1 MDGAV
6 DRCQQVGAVATISK
20 MEQVEPVGNSE
31 QLKGESMEN
40 TTIKDVILDKKM
52 DRYGFKDENF
62 LASGEL
68 TVTITL
74 GEYRHLVEDVAT
86 AKNRIDKA
94 ESDRYERNKEN
105 EALKEENNRLK
116 AELYELKK
124 AMDTSEENEETEW
137 KSE

>member
-1 MDGAV
+1 
-6 DRCQQVGAVATISK
+6 
-20 MEQVEPVGNSE
+20 
-31 QLKGESMEN
+31 MEN
-40 TTIKDVILDKKM
+40 MTVKDVILDKKM
-52 DRYGFKDENF
+52 ESYGFEKKDF

-74 GEYRHLVEDVAT
+74 GEYRRLIGDVAT
-86 AKNRIDKA
+86 ADSRINKA
-94 ESDRYERNKEN
+94 EEDRYKRNSEN

-124 AMDTSEENEETEW
+124 SIDASEENEETQW

>member
-1 MDGAV
+1 
-6 DRCQQVGAVATISK
+6 
-20 MEQVEPVGNSE
+20 
-31 QLKGESMEN
+31 MEN
-40 TTIKDVILDKKM
+40 MTVKDVILDKKM
-52 DRYGFKDENF
+52 ESYGFEKKDF

-74 GEYRHLVEDVAT
+74 GEYRRLISDVAT
-86 AKNRIDKA
+86 SDSRINKA
-94 ESDRYERNKEN
+94 EEDRYKRNSEN

-124 AMDTSEENEETEW
+124 SIDASEENEETQW

>member
-1 MDGAV
+1 
-6 DRCQQVGAVATISK
+6 
-20 MEQVEPVGNSE
+20 
-31 QLKGESMEN
+31 MEN